1 LETEKPVVIVNPK
14 SGGGLSERRWAALVA
29 PLTDGL
35 GAFDTR
41 FTESVG
47 DGRRL
52 AHEEASGGR
61 QLVVAFGGDGTISE
75 VADGIMAARGG
86 KGAGTGS
93 NGSALGIIPRG
104 TGGDFRRTLA
114 LPNDVTRA
122 AKHLRAAPT
131 HQVDM
136 GRATFVTDEGV
147 TATRHFINL
156 ASFGFSADAAR
167 RANSSHKR
175 FGAKLA
181 FLGATMGSLMGYDNV
196 EVIVTIDGGEPRRQT
211 ALLGAIGNGC
221 FFGGGM
227 KICPTGCLDDG
238 LLDVVVIGD
247 VTRGYVMRKLS
258 TIYAG
263 NHLSLPPVSS
273 VRARKVEVAPVP
285 GSPPIPIELDGE
297 TPGFLPATF
306 EVLPSVLGLR
316 F

>member
-29 PLTDGL
+29 PLTEGL
-35 GAFDTR
+35 GPFESR

-52 AHEEASGGR
+52 AREAVAAGR
-61 QLVVAFGGDGTISE
+61 HLVVAFGGDGTISE
-75 VADGIMAARGG
+75 VADGIMAAGR
-86 KGAGTGS
+86 AC
-93 NGSALGIIPRG
+93 AMGIIPRG
-104 TGGDFRRTLA
+104 TGGDFRRTLS
-114 LPNDVTRA
+114 LPGDVGKA
-122 AKHLRAAPT
+122 AHHLRAAPA
-131 HQVDM
+131 HAIDI
-136 GRATFVTDEGV
+136 GRATF
-147 TATRHFINL
+147 TADDGSRQSRHFINM

-167 RANSSHKR
+167 RANGSNKR
-175 FGAKLA
+175 LGAKLS
-181 FLGATMGSLMGYDNV
+181 FLGATVASLLGYENV
-196 EVIVTIDGGEPRRQT
+196 EVLIRVNGGPETRQT
-211 ALLGAIGNGC
+211 TLLGAIGNGC

-227 KICPTGCLDDG
+227 KISPASTLDDG
-238 LLDVVVIGD
+238 LLDLVLIGD

-258 TIYAG
+258 SIYAG

-273 VRARKVEVAPVP
+273 TRARIVEVSPVP

-306 EVLPSVLGLR
+306 EVIPQALTLR

>member
-1 LETEKPVVIVNPK
+1 LETEKPVVIVNRK
-14 SGGGLSERRWAALVA
+14 SGGGLSERRWAAFVA

-61 QLVVAFGGDGTISE
+61 QLLVAFGGDGTISE
-75 VADGIMAARGG
+75 VADGIMSARGG
-86 KGAGTGS
+86 GPA
-93 NGSALGIIPRG
+93 NPCALGIIPRG
-104 TGGDFRRTLA
+104 TGGDFRRTLS
-114 LPNDVTRA
+114 LPNDVAKA
-122 AKHLRAAPT
+122 ARHLRAAAA
-131 HQVDM
+131 HRVDM
-136 GRATFVTDEGV
+136 GRATFVTESGE

-167 RANSSHKR
+167 RANGSHKR

-181 FLGATMGSLMGYDNV
+181 FLGATMGSLMGYENV

-263 NHLSLPPVSS
+263 QHLSLPPVSS

-306 EVLPSVLGLR
+306 EVLPQVLSLR

>member
-1 LETEKPVVIVNPK
+1 LETGKPVVIVNPK

-29 PLTDGL
+29 PLSDGL

-52 AHEEASGGR
+52 AQEEAAGGR
-61 QLVVAFGGDGTISE
+61 ELVVAFGGDGTISE
-75 VADGIMAARGG
+75 VADGIMAARVGRGG
-86 KGAGTGS
+86 GGDAC
-93 NGSALGIIPRG
+93 ALGIIPRG
-104 TGGDFRRTLA
+104 TGGDFRRTLS
-114 LPNDVTRA
+114 LPNDVAQA
-122 AKHLRAAPT
+122 AKHLRAAPA
-131 HQVDM
+131 HRVDM
-136 GRATFVTDEGV
+136 GRATFVTEAGV

-181 FLGATMGSLMGYDNV
+181 FLGATVGSLMSYENV

-258 TIYAG
+258 SIYAG

-273 VRARKVEVAPVP
+273 VRARKVEVAPAP

-306 EVLPSVLGLR
+306 EVLPSALNLR